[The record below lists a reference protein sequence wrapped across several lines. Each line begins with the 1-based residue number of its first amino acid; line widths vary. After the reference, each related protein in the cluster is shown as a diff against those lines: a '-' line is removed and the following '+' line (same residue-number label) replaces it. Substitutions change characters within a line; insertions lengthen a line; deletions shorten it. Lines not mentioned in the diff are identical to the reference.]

1 MRVVMISKALLP
13 AAYRGKLAALAQ
25 QPDLDLIAIVPPVW
39 RDRRGVVRLESRPTP
54 GYRLL
59 VTPIV
64 FNGQYHWYFYPQLG
78 RLLAELQP
86 DVVHVDEEPYNL
98 AGWQAMRL
106 ARRVGARACFFAW
119 QNLRRSYPPPFCWFE
134 RDCYRLAGYAIAGS
148 QEAAQ
153 VLRAK
158 GYTGPLSII
167 PQFGVDPDQFAPAMP
182 PPVPPFVI
190 GYAGGLIAEKG
201 LETLITAAARLSGE
215 WELRLAGEGEARR
228 RLQRLAAALGV
239 ADRVAFLARL
249 PSTAMPD
256 FYRGL
261 HVFVLPSRAQ
271 PNWKEQFGRV
281 LIEAMGCGVPV
292 IGSAC
297 GEVPCVIG
305 EAGLLFAAGDDRQLG
320 ELLARLQADPT
331 LRRELGERG
340 RRRVLAHYTHAAIAQ
355 ATLAVYAAL
364 YAGSARDL
372 A

>member
-1 MRVVMISKALLP
+1 MVSKALLP

-39 RDRRGVVRLESRPTP
+39 RDRRGVVRLEAGPTP
-54 GYRLL
+54 GYRLV

-64 FNGQYHWYFYPQLG
+64 FNGRYHWYFYPQLG
-78 RLLAELQP
+78 RLLTELRP
-86 DVVHVDEEPYNL
+86 DIVHVDEEPYNL

-106 ARRVGARACFFAW
+106 ADRVGARACFFAW
-119 QNLRRSYPPPFCWFE
+119 QNLRRAYPPPFCWFE
-134 RDCYRLAGYAIAGS
+134 RDCYRLAGHAIAGS

-158 GYTGPLSII
+158 SYGGPLSVI
-167 PQFGVDPDQFAPAMP
+167 PQFGVDPDQFAPGTPA
-182 PPVPPFVI
+182 PVPPFVI

-201 LETLITAAARLSGE
+201 IETLIKAAAGLSGE
-215 WELRLAGEGEARR
+215 WELRLAGEGAARV

-239 ADRVAFLARL
+239 ADRVVFLSRL

-261 HVFVLPSRAQ
+261 HAFVLPSLAR

-281 LIEAMGCGVPV
+281 LIEAMGCAIPV
-292 IGSAC
+292 IGSDC
-297 GEVPCVIG
+297 GEAPHVIG
-305 EAGLLFAAGDDRQLG
+305 EAGLLFAMGDDRQLRA
-320 ELLARLQADPT
+320 LLLRLQADPA

-340 RRRVLAHYTHAAIAQ
+340 RQRVLERYTHAAIAQ
-355 ATLAVYAAL
+355 ATFAVYAAL
-364 YAGSARDL
+364 YAGPARGR